1 MGAREKLTI
10 ASDAPGARMFM
21 LGNEAIA
28 RGAIEAGVEVVAAY
42 PGTPSS
48 EINEAMV
55 HVAREAGFYAE
66 WSVNEKVA
74 FEVAMAASACGKR
87 AMTMVKNVGL
97 NVAQDPLMTSSY
109 MGVTAGFVLVDA
121 DDPGQWSSQTEQDN
135 RYIAELAYVPVLEPS
150 SAQEAK
156 DMTAHA
162 FRLSEEFNQIFMLRT
177 VTRISHAR
185 SDVQLGAI
193 EKVVRKGKVPK
204 ESRFVCLPNNSR
216 QNRKN
221 LLERF
226 ERIREA
232 TNTMPYNQ
240 LKLVEGAKLGII
252 ACGISYAYTVEA
264 LRWLGIEDKVSVLK
278 IGTPHPLPPRLVEQ
292 LLRAV
297 PKVLVIEEVEP
308 FVEHHVKVLAQE
320 LGILIKIHGKDV
332 VPIRLDLSTR
342 KACEAIAKIAGVSLP
357 ADFKQLDGL
366 VEKAAPLL
374 PVRPPSLCAGCP
386 HRASFYALNAA
397 ARKVKKDLGERCF
410 VGDIGCY
417 ALAANAPLK
426 SDDMAICMGAGFGAA
441 NGVAHAIEG
450 PVVGH
455 LGDSTFFHSGIPP
468 LVNAVFNNTNIT
480 MVVVDNS
487 STAMTGFQPNPTM
500 GITGMGD
507 ASPQIRP
514 EEVARACGV
523 KFVEVVDPFNVEVTI
538 ETFER
543 AMRFNGPAVVVSWR
557 TCEIIAAR
565 DRKVG
570 RVPTQHYRVNRELCS
585 DCASCIKLLGCP
597 AIVQS
602 NGEVTIDGQCVGC
615 GVCSTVCPSD
625 AIGLEGGAEGARQ

>member
-1 MGAREKLTI
+1 MGDKKLTI

-55 HVAREAGFYAE
+55 HVAKEVGFYAE

-87 AMTMVKNVGL
+87 AMTMLKCVGL
-97 NVAQDPLMTSSY
+97 NVAQDPLITSAY
-109 MGVTAGFVLVDA
+109 AGVDGGFVLVDA

-150 SAQEAK
+150 CAQEAK
-156 DMTAHA
+156 DMTADA
-162 FRLSEEFNQIFMLRT
+162 FRLSEQFNQIFMMRS

-185 SDVQLGAI
+185 SDIELGPI
-193 EKVVRKGKVPK
+193 DQTERPGKVPK
-204 ESRFVCLPNNSR
+204 EARFVCLPNNSR
-216 QNRKN
+216 ANRKAM
-221 LLERF
+221 LERF
-226 ERIREA
+226 AKIREA
-232 TNTMPYNQ
+232 TDTMPYNR

-252 ACGISYAYTVEA
+252 ACGISYSYTVEA
-264 LRWLGIEDKVSVLK
+264 LRWLGIEDQVSVLK
-278 IGTPHPLPPRLVEQ
+278 IGTPHPLPPKLVEQ
-292 LLRAV
+292 MLRAA

-308 FVEHHVKVLAQE
+308 FVENHVKIMAQE

-342 KACEAIAKIAGVSLP
+342 KACEAIAKIMGVALP
-357 ADFKQLDGL
+357 VDFQQLDGL

-374 PVRPPSLCAGCP
+374 PVRPPALCAGCP
-386 HRASFYALNAA
+386 HRASFYALNVA
-397 ARKVKKDLGERCF
+397 ARKVRKDLGERMF

-426 SDDMAICMGAGFGAA
+426 SDDMAVCMGAGFGAA
-441 NGVAHAIEG
+441 NGAARAVGG

-468 LVNAVFNNTNIT
+468 LVNAVFNNTNVT

-487 STAMTGFQPNPTM
+487 STAMTGFQPNPSM
-500 GITGMGD
+500 GAAGNGD
-507 ASPQIRP
+507 VAAAIHP
-514 EEVARACGV
+514 EDVARACGV
-523 KFVEVVDPFNVEVTI
+523 KFVEVVDPFEVEKTI
-538 ETFER
+538 DTFER
-543 AMRFNGPAVVVSWR
+543 AMRFVGPSVVVTR
-557 TCEIIAAR
+557 RGCEIIETRERRRRGEAT
-565 DRKVG
+565 K
-570 RVPTQHYRVNRELCS
+570 HYVVNRELCTE
-585 DCASCIKLLGCP
+585 CASCIKLLGCP
-597 AIVQS
+597 AIIKS
-602 NGEVTIDGQCVGC
+602 NGEVTIDDQCVGC
-615 GVCSTVCPSD
+615 AVCATVCPSD
-625 AIGLEGGAEGARQ
+625 AIVLEEVQQ